1 MRHYNLDGEIL
12 DLGNENN
19 IENFSSNTFFDEIPK
34 FHSSRVTNPPT
45 EEICNFTCPPDHEKI
60 CCPPN
65 SKCLK
70 QSGCYKTE
78 VSIPPVKIPKPPV
91 RNPKPPVRI
100 PELPVRIPRPPVR
113 NPKPPVKI
121 PEINLNVIHSKEN
134 NDIQTNEENENHD
147 EEAVEEQN
155 EEIQD
160 EETNILTVGQETIDT
175 TTKFLVDF
183 RAAIILIIF
192 IAIAIFSVY
201 SGP

>member
-34 FHSSRVTNPPT
+34 FRSSRITNPPT
-45 EEICNFTCPPDHEKI
+45 EEICNFSCPPGQEKI

-65 SKCLK
+65 SKCIK

-78 VSIPPVKIPKPPV
+78 GSIPPVRIPKQPV

-113 NPKPPVKI
+113 NPRPPVKI
-121 PEINLNVIHSKEN
+121 PEIHLNEIHSKEN
-134 NDIQTNEENENHD
+134 NDIQTNEENGNQD
-147 EEAVEEQN
+147 EEPVEEQN
-155 EEIQD
+155 EEIQY
-160 EETNILTVGQETIDT
+160 EETDILTVGQETIDT

-192 IAIAIFSVY
+192 IAIAIFAVY